1 MSNQYVAIMGD
12 DYSGSNIM
20 KLTLLEVTGVLS
32 DIYLDLSDGFRAL
45 KARRYDLVM
54 LHAGGP
60 CYMPALPEDP
70 DLRQIF
76 TDSIQIDTLHREGRV
91 RRAPGVYLPRLR
103 RVKLDPG
110 SWKTN
115 LHTVPIILVSATDY
129 SEEPW
134 LQMCQPI
141 DTLLKP
147 YSPDTVQQKVCR
159 LLDDVSCSEPT

>member
-1 MSNQYVAIMGD
+1 MSSQSVAIMGD

-20 KLTLLEVTGVLS
+20 QLTLLEVRGVLS

-45 KARRYDLVM
+45 KARQYDLVM

-60 CYMPALPEDP
+60 CYIPALPEDP

-76 TDSIQIDTLHREGRV
+76 VESIQVDTLRREGRV
-91 RRAPGVYLPRLR
+91 RRAPGIYLPRLR
-103 RVKLDPG
+103 KVKLDPG
-110 SWKTN
+110 SWRTD
-115 LHTVPIILVSATDY
+115 LHSVPIILVSAADY

-134 LQMCQPI
+134 LQLCQPI

-147 YSPDTVQQKVCR
+147 YSPDTVQQKVRR
-159 LLDDVSCSEPT
+159 LLSLRRSVGSG